1 MPFDKSDSRSTMLR
15 MVPLPTAARQGGAIV
30 RISTPAIVV
39 ALRPHGEHGAVVR
52 LMTPEDGLQACYV
65 RGARGR
71 RLRPVLMPGNQVE
84 ASLSARTETQLAQGS
99 VELVHSRGSLL
110 QEPLPAAAIDWAC
123 ALTATALP
131 EGQPY
136 PGLYA
141 ALEGLLG
148 AVEAA
153 PSASSWG
160 AALVRYEL
168 LLLAELGYGL
178 DLDSC
183 AASGSNDD
191 LVAVS
196 PRSGRAVSAAEA
208 APYAGK
214 LLPLPGFIRHGGTG
228 SWPEIL
234 EGLTLSGHFL
244 MRDLLTDR
252 SAPVA
257 EARSRLTER
266 LRRAAGQ
273 A

>member
-1 MPFDKSDSRSTMLR
+1 MRHST
-15 MVPLPTAARQGGAIV
+15 T
-30 RISTPAIVV
+30 AIVV
-39 ALRPHGEHGAVVR
+39 ALRPHGEHGAVLR
-52 LMTPEDGLQACYV
+52 LMTPEHGLQACYV

-84 ASLSARTETQLAQGS
+84 ATLSARNEAQLAQGT
-99 VELVHSRGSLL
+99 VELVHSLGTLL
-110 QEPLPAAAIDWAC
+110 QEALPATAIDWAC

-136 PGLYA
+136 PRLYQA
-141 ALEGLLG
+141 FDGLL
-148 AVEAA
+148 AAIEAA
-153 PSASSWG
+153 PSASGWG

-168 LLLAELGYGL
+168 LLLAELGFGL
-178 DLDSC
+178 DLEKC
-183 AASGSNDD
+183 AVSGANDE

-196 PRSGRAVSAAEA
+196 PRSGRAVSGAEA
-208 APYAGK
+208 EPYAGK
-214 LLPLPGFIRHGGTG
+214 LLPLPRFMIEGGSA

-234 EGLTLSGHFL
+234 DGLALTGHFL
-244 MRDLLTDR
+244 LRDVVTDR

-257 EARSRLTER
+257 DARARLVER